1 MYEKEPKV
9 IIRNKDY
16 GTTKRLVVKSRLD
29 IVEEFMNWKIV
40 LGEQRGKKKIWS
52 RFKSNLEWEGPKY
65 AS

>member
-29 IVEEFMNWKIV
+29 IVEEGIY
-40 LGEQRGKKKIWS
+40 E
-52 RFKSNLEWEGPKY
+52 LENSFGRTEM
-65 AS
+65 

>member
-40 LGEQRGKKKIWS
+40 LGEQRGKKKI
-52 RFKSNLEWEGPKY
+52 
-65 AS
+65 